1 MPAEVDDAV
10 KFFNRIVYRFNSMAK
25 TQSPVSENS
34 PFVATGKTN
43 VDLRDRRL
51 LVNKLTV
58 GDARRLL
65 LHEGAERS
73 VFENVIDLGFIVV
86 TAGLVANAIWNW
98 DASLWHILLPL
109 LAQYIAINT
118 CIPILQMIYRLPDFR
133 SNIGKCL
140 GNIAGWFIIVGA
152 IVGWRANSVG
162 MPWTLQL
169 QLDSAVVR
177 DWIVHHQ
184 IHWPIAT
191 AYVGFAITLPA
202 RFRAY
207 RDFGPPFVSVS
218 FGCAVR
224 ILILFLFLCIGWIF
238 LFSNPQSNKFTND
251 YGVWI
256 LWGLLLVADLLA
268 WYGLLDIRRRLQ
280 RLDSQKSR

>member
-1 MPAEVDDAV
+1 
-10 KFFNRIVYRFNSMAK
+10 MAK
-25 TQSPVSENS
+25 SQSPVSENS
-34 PFVATGKTN
+34 PLVATGKTN
-43 VDLRDRRL
+43 HDLRDRRL

-73 VFENVIDLGFIVV
+73 VFENVIDLGFILV

-133 SNIGKCL
+133 SNVAKSL
-140 GNIAGWFIIVGA
+140 GNIAGWFVIVGA
-152 IVGWRANSVG
+152 IVGWRANSIG
-162 MPWTLQL
+162 TPWTLQL
-169 QLDSAVVR
+169 QLDAAAVS

-224 ILILFLFLCIGWIF
+224 ILILFLFLFIGWIF
-238 LFSNPQSNKFTND
+238 LFSNSQSNKLTNQS
-251 YGVWI
+251 GAWI

-280 RLDSQKSR
+280 RLDAQKS